1 MNQACPISLERIDA
15 NFVRIIALQIITV
28 SLLLMF
34 TQDLIY
40 ALILLFDFSVR
51 ILNYKKLSPFA
62 YLAKLVIRVLNIK
75 PKLCDEAPKRFA
87 LYVGI
92 FMVAIATFF
101 YLLDLILVASV
112 IVVILI
118 VCASLEALFD
128 YCLGCK
134 IYYLLQYFKVGD
146 K

>member
-1 MNQACPISLERIDA
+1 VNQACPISLERIDA

-34 TQDLIY
+34 TQELIY
-40 ALILLFDFSVR
+40 ALILLFDFGVR
-51 ILNYKKLSPFA
+51 ILNYKKFSPFA
-62 YLAKLVIRVLNIK
+62 YLAKLVINVLNIK

-92 FMVAIATFF
+92 FMVAIATLF
-101 YLLDLILVASV
+101 YLLDFTLVASIIV
-112 IVVILI
+112 IILI

-134 IYYLLQYFKVGD
+134 IYYLLQYFQIKR
-146 K
+146 